1 MIRHM
6 GKCHKTLAFSS
17 DSSIQLTYYSREN
30 GMNLRMYP
38 MQSTSS
44 RRLRRVTLSS
54 ATAFANREQL
64 MHLSKQNVYSQALG
78 LSQPSFANWAQPLI
92 GSSIAHLSQPEQET
106 LLRQQALS
114 DAQRGHYAEAI
125 DLFTWLIN
133 YNPENVSSFNN
144 RGLLYFQTGKFTQ
157 ALTDYDQALHLN
169 PRLAKV
175 YNNRANCYV
184 AMGNLEA
191 AIADYETSIDLDP
204 IDIRARLNLGITFR
218 DLEQYEA
225 AIETF
230 DLALQIS
237 QFLNTTDLV
246 GIPTAVDGHLY
257 AERGR
262 TYHLW
267 GDWNYAIADYS
278 RALSRLPLI
287 GSKADLSYKRRFQI
301 NDWLDA
307 ILKPLE

>member
-1 MIRHM
+1 
-6 GKCHKTLAFSS
+6 
-17 DSSIQLTYYSREN
+17 
-30 GMNLRMYP
+30 

-44 RRLRRVTLSS
+44 RRLRRVTSS
-54 ATAFANREQL
+54 PATAIANQEQVMSCVSNQSL
-64 MHLSKQNVYSQALG
+64 YPQSVSSQTMSNSRTLSTQWMPL
-78 LSQPSFANWAQPLI
+78 LSH
-92 GSSIAHLSQPEQET
+92 SSIAHLSQTERET

-114 DAQRGHYAEAI
+114 NAQRGHYVEAI
-125 DLFTWLIN
+125 DLFTWLIDD
-133 YNPENVSSFNN
+133 NPNNVSSFNN
-144 RGLLYFQTGKFTQ
+144 RGLLYFQTGQFSQ
-157 ALTDYDQALHLN
+157 ALTDYNRALHLN

-184 AMGNLEA
+184 ALGDLEA

-204 IDIRARLNLGITFR
+204 IDIRSRLNLGITFR
-218 DLEQYEA
+218 DLERYEA

-246 GIPTAVDGHLY
+246 GVPSAVEGHLH

-278 RALSRLPLI
+278 HALSRLPLA
-287 GSKADLSYKRRFQI
+287 GSKTELSYRLRFQI
-301 NDWLDA
+301 NQWLDE
-307 ILKPLE
+307 LLNPLG

>member
-1 MIRHM
+1 
-6 GKCHKTLAFSS
+6 
-17 DSSIQLTYYSREN
+17 
-30 GMNLRMYP
+30 MNLRMYP
-38 MQSTSS
+38 MQSPSS

-54 ATAFANREQL
+54 ATAFANREQP
-64 MHLSKQNVYSQALG
+64 MHLAKQSVYSQALEMAQTSSAKW
-78 LSQPSFANWAQPLI
+78 SQPPL
-92 GSSIAHLSQPEQET
+92 GAPIAHLSQIDQET

-125 DLFTWLIN
+125 DLFTWLIHC
-133 YNPENVSSFNN
+133 NPENVSSFNN
-144 RGLLYFQTGKFTQ
+144 RGLLYFQTGKFHQ
-157 ALTDYDQALHLN
+157 ALKDYNQALHLQ

-218 DLEQYEA
+218 DLEQFEA

-246 GIPTAVDGHLY
+246 GVPAAVDGHLY
-257 AERGR
+257 GERGR

-267 GDWNYAIADYS
+267 GDWNYAIADYD
-278 RALSRLPLI
+278 RALSRLPI
-287 GSKADLSYKRRFQI
+287 AGSKTDASYKRRFQI
-301 NDWLDA
+301 NNWLDE
-307 ILKPLE
+307 ILKPLGE

>member
-1 MIRHM
+1 
-6 GKCHKTLAFSS
+6 
-17 DSSIQLTYYSREN
+17 
-30 GMNLRMYP
+30 MNLRMYL

-54 ATAFANREQL
+54 ATAFASQEQPTR
-64 MHLSKQNVYSQALG
+64 LSKRSVYSQAPG
-78 LSQPSFANWAQPLI
+78 TSQDFSANWAQPLI
-92 GSSIAHLSQPEQET
+92 GSSIAHLPQPEQET

-114 DAQRGHYAEAI
+114 DAQRGHHAEAI

-144 RGLLYFQTGKFTQ
+144 RGLLYFQTGKLSQ
-157 ALTDYDQALHLN
+157 ALTDYNQALQLN
-169 PRLAKV
+169 PRLAKG

-191 AIADYETSIDLDP
+191 AISDYETSIDLDP
-204 IDIRARLNLGITFR
+204 IDIRVRLNLGMTFR
-218 DLEQYEA
+218 DVEQYEA

-246 GIPTAVDGHLY
+246 GVPTAVDGNLY

-278 RALSRLPLI
+278 RALSRLPLT
-287 GSKADLSYKRRFQI
+287 GSKADVAFKRRFQI
-301 NDWLDA
+301 NDWLDQLLQP
-307 ILKPLE
+307 IHLG

>member
-1 MIRHM
+1 M
-6 GKCHKTLAFSS
+6 TF
-17 DSSIQLTYYSREN
+17 
-30 GMNLRMYP
+30 RMYP
-38 MQSTSS
+38 MPSPSS
-44 RRLRRVTLSS
+44 RRLRRVTLSA
-54 ATAFANREQL
+54 ATAVANREQP
-64 MHLSKQNVYSQALG
+64 MHFSKQNFSKQSVYRHALEFSPASSLNREQSPIG
-78 LSQPSFANWAQPLI
+78 LPN
-92 GSSIAHLSQPEQET
+92 AHLSRTEQET

-144 RGLLYFQTGKFTQ
+144 RGLLYFQTGNFSQ
-157 ALTDYDQALHLN
+157 ALKDYNQALHLN

-184 AMGNLEA
+184 AMGDLEA

-204 IDIRARLNLGITFR
+204 IDIRVRLNLGITFR
-218 DLEQYEA
+218 DLAYYEA

-237 QFLNTTDLV
+237 QFLNTTDLIGV
-246 GIPTAVDGHLY
+246 STAVEGYLY
-257 AERGR
+257 TERGR

-267 GDWNYAIADYS
+267 GDWNYAIADYD

-287 GSKADLSYKRRFQI
+287 SSKTDTSYKKRFQI
-301 NDWLDA
+301 NNWLDEL
-307 ILKPLE
+307 LKPLG

>member
-1 MIRHM
+1 
-6 GKCHKTLAFSS
+6 
-17 DSSIQLTYYSREN
+17 
-30 GMNLRMYP
+30 MNLRMYP
-38 MQSTSS
+38 RQSTSS
-44 RRLRRVTLSS
+44 RRLRRVPLSS
-54 ATAFANREQL
+54 ATFANREQPMPL
-64 MHLSKQNVYSQALG
+64 PKQSVHSQALAITQA
-78 LSQPSFANWAQPLI
+78 SSAKWAHPLI
-92 GSSIAHLSQPEQET
+92 GSPLTHLSQTEQET

-144 RGLLYFQTGKFTQ
+144 RGLLYFQTGQFSQ
-157 ALTDYDQALHLN
+157 ALTDYNQALRLN

-184 AMGNLEA
+184 AMGDLEA
-191 AIADYETSIDLDP
+191 AIADYEISIDLDP

-237 QFLNTTDLV
+237 QFLNTTDFLGV
-246 GIPTAVDGHLY
+246 PTSVEGHLY

-267 GDWNYAIADYS
+267 GDWNYAISDYDH
-278 RALSRLPLI
+278 ALSRLPLT
-287 GSKADLSYKRRFQI
+287 GYKADASYKLRFQI
-301 NDWLDA
+301 NDWLNEL
-307 ILKPLE
+307 LKPLR

>member
-1 MIRHM
+1 VTQNSGFFKRSLS
-6 GKCHKTLAFSS
+6 TVNL
-17 DSSIQLTYYSREN
+17 YSREN
-30 GMNLRMYP
+30 GMTLRMYP

-54 ATAFANREQL
+54 ATPFAHPELAMQRF
-64 MHLSKQNVYSQALG
+64 
-78 LSQPSFANWAQPLI
+78 SQPSGSRQPMSISHSSSTNWTQPLVD
-92 GSSIAHLSQPEQET
+92 SPIAHLSQTEQET
-106 LLRQQALS
+106 RLRQQALS

-125 DLFTWLIN
+125 DLFSWLIDHH
-133 YNPENVSSFNN
+133 PDNVSSFNN
-144 RGLLYFQTGKFTQ
+144 RGLLYFQTGKFSQ
-157 ALTDYDQALHLN
+157 ALMDYNHALQLN

-184 AMGNLEA
+184 AMGDLEA

-204 IDIRARLNLGITFR
+204 IDIRVRLNLGITLR
-218 DLEQYEA
+218 DLEQHEA

-246 GIPTAVDGHLY
+246 GVPTAVEGHLY

-267 GDWNYAIADYS
+267 GDWNYAIADYD
-278 RALSRLPLI
+278 RALSRLPLAS
-287 GSKADLSYKRRFQI
+287 SKTDTSYKRRFQI
-301 NDWLDA
+301 NDWLDE
-307 ILKPLE
+307 LFKPLG

>member
-1 MIRHM
+1 M
-6 GKCHKTLAFSS
+6 T
-17 DSSIQLTYYSREN
+17 
-30 GMNLRMYP
+30 LRMYP

-54 ATAFANREQL
+54 AIASAHQEQA
-64 MHLSKQNVYSQALG
+64 MHSFSKQSFSKQSVSRQTMSISHSSSTNWTQPLMDLPNAY
-78 LSQPSFANWAQPLI
+78 LSQT
-92 GSSIAHLSQPEQET
+92 EQET

-114 DAQRGHYAEAI
+114 DAQRGHYVEAI
-125 DLFTWLIN
+125 DLFTWLIDH
-133 YNPENVSSFNN
+133 NPGNVSSFNN
-144 RGLLYFQTGKFTQ
+144 RGLLYFQTGQFSQ
-157 ALTDYDQALHLN
+157 ALTDYNQALHLN

-184 AMGNLEA
+184 AMGDLEA
-191 AIADYETSIDLDP
+191 AIVDYETSIDLNP

-246 GIPTAVDGHLY
+246 GVPAAVDGHLY

-267 GDWNYAIADYS
+267 GDWNYAIADYD
-278 RALSRLPLI
+278 RALSRLPLT
-287 GSKADLSYKRRFQI
+287 GSKADTSYRRRFQV
-301 NDWLDA
+301 NDWLDEL
-307 ILKPLE
+307 LKPLVN

>member
-1 MIRHM
+1 M
-6 GKCHKTLAFSS
+6 T
-17 DSSIQLTYYSREN
+17 
-30 GMNLRMYP
+30 LRMYP

-54 ATAFANREQL
+54 ATAFAYQEQAI
-64 MHLSKQNVYSQALG
+64 HSFSKHSVSR
-78 LSQPSFANWAQPLI
+78 QPMSISHSSSKNWTQPLTD
-92 GSSIAHLSQPEQET
+92 SPTAHPSQTEQEN

-125 DLFTWLIN
+125 DLFTWLIDQ
-133 YNPENVSSFNN
+133 NPNNVSSFNN
-144 RGLLYFQTGKFTQ
+144 RGLLYFQTGQFSQ
-157 ALTDYDQALHLN
+157 ALTDYNHALRLN
-169 PRLAKV
+169 PKLAKV

-184 AMGNLEA
+184 AMGTLEA

-204 IDIRARLNLGITFR
+204 IDIRSRLNLGITFR
-218 DLEQYEA
+218 DLEQHEA

-246 GIPTAVDGHLY
+246 GVPTAVDGHLY

-267 GDWNYAIADYS
+267 GDWNYAIADYD
-278 RALSRLPLI
+278 RALSRLPLAS
-287 GSKADLSYKRRFQI
+287 SKTDTSYKRRFQI
-301 NDWLDA
+301 NDWLDE
-307 ILKPLE
+307 LLQPLR